1 MIKDMIIKNKIYIIL
16 TVLVF
21 TVIIIAVS
29 LYRILVFQVV
39 STSPRNGGQV
49 NIGSSIIVVNLNK
62 KINKINKE
70 QVVASENIIKNVITD
85 NESIKI
91 YTKDV
96 VDKKDYIIYIKDIT
110 SEDNQKISLKYNFTG
125 KYIPFNQQSAQIKK
139 ESIQSTDRGNFNDR
153 AAEILPETTDKFSLT
168 YDVFSEPSQK
178 GKYIKITAA
187 LLVLNYEETDLN
199 LLKNYKNDALR
210 FLRSNGV
217 NPDDYVID
225 WYPRAAQN
233 L

>member
-1 MIKDMIIKNKIYIIL
+1 MIKDLIIKNKIYIIL

-62 KINKINKE
+62 KINKINIE

>member
-187 LLVLNYEETDLN
+187 LLVLNYEQTDLN

-217 NPDDYVID
+217 NPEDYVID

>member
-62 KINKINKE
+62 KINKINIE

>member
-1 MIKDMIIKNKIYIIL
+1 MIKDLIIKNKIYIIL

-62 KINKINKE
+62 KINKINIE

-187 LLVLNYEETDLN
+187 LLVLNYEQTDLN

-217 NPDDYVID
+217 NPEDYVID

>member
-1 MIKDMIIKNKIYIIL
+1 MIKDLIIKNKIYIIL

>member
-1 MIKDMIIKNKIYIIL
+1 MIKDMILKNKIYIIL

-62 KINKINKE
+62 KINKINIE

>member
-21 TVIIIAVS
+21 TVIIISVS

-62 KINKINKE
+62 KINKINIE

-187 LLVLNYEETDLN
+187 LLVLNYEQTDLN

-217 NPDDYVID
+217 NPEDYVID